1 MARQLVIELVGKAE
15 KFTKSLDDAE
25 KASSSFG
32 DKIAGAGKKM
42 TAFASVPIAGFLA
55 MATKAAMDDAD
66 AQAHLAQVLSTTAG
80 NSKALVAQVEG
91 YITAA
96 QKVSTFTDDELRP
109 AFENLV
115 TVTRNAEDANRLLTL
130 AMDVAA
136 AKHIDLETASKAVA
150 KAHEGNF
157 AAVNKLVPGLVDVKD
172 KSLTA
177 EQAMGQLAS
186 TFGGAAAAATETT
199 AGKMQMLKRDLG
211 EASEQ
216 MGAKLLPAVTAFA
229 NFATGT
235 LLPALDKLSGG
246 NGAFVLLGV
255 AAAGPALTAVTKLK
269 DAILLLNGA
278 LETLAAN
285 PVVLFLVSLALALN
299 DIQARFRSAHDE
311 GFRFTNM
318 LKGIP
323 GSGLSLLV
331 GGAQKIGLLPGHAAG
346 GPITG
351 PSIVGEK
358 GPELFIPGGGG
369 GTIIPNALGGGGG
382 GSVTVNVYGT
392 IVTERQ
398 LIDSVHEGLLKKQRT
413 TPLGLA

>member
-1 MARQLVIELVGKAE
+1 VARQLVIELVGKAD
-15 KFTKSLDDAE
+15 KFTKTLGDAE
-25 KASSSFG
+25 KASASFG
-32 DKIAGAGKKM
+32 DKISSAGTKM

-66 AQAHLAQVLSTTAG
+66 AQAHLAQTLSDTVG
-80 NSKALVAQVEG
+80 NSKALVTQVEG

-115 TVTRNAEDANRLLTL
+115 RVTHNAEDANSLLTI

-136 AKHIDLETASKAVA
+136 AKHIDLATASQAVA

-172 KSLTA
+172 KTLTA

-186 TFGGAAAAATETT
+186 TFGGAAVAATETT
-199 AGKMQMLKRDLG
+199 AGKMQNLKRDLG
-211 EASEQ
+211 EASES

-299 DIQARFRSAHDE
+299 DIQARFRQAGDE
-311 GFRFTNM
+311 GFRFTNI

-331 GGAQKIGLLPGHAAG
+331 GGAQKLGLLPGHAAG
-346 GPITG
+346 GQVTG

-358 GPELFIPGGGG
+358 GPEVFIPNGS
-369 GTIIPNALGGGGG
+369 GTIIPNHALSGGGGG
-382 GSVTVNVYGT
+382 GGET
-392 IVTERQ
+392 IQ
-398 LIDSVHEGLLKKQRT
+398 LVVDGRVLAEVVRDRFLQKQRT
-413 TPLGLA
+413 TPLGFAG